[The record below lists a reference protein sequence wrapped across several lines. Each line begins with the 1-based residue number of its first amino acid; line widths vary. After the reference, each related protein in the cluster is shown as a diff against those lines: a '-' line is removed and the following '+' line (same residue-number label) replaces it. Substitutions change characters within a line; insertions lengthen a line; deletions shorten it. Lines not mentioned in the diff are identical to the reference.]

1 MKSRRKSIIRK
12 PRKSKSIKRRNS
24 SRRNST
30 RRNSTRRSS
39 TRRSSKMK
47 MNTVSNLKNNTK
59 EPFIEIKKAMVLNRL
74 QDTVNKDC
82 FNGHPEMY
90 YKRLDYYV
98 PLLGFKKAD
107 EVYHNCIQ
115 KAFSNPK
122 FNEEDKK
129 NILRKVYKRYDINRT
144 EKEYKEFIDAEY
156 DFYKNVLPELKHVP
170 NFSF

>member
-12 PRKSKSIKRRNS
+12 PRKSKSIKIRK
-24 SRRNST
+24 ST
-30 RRNSTRRSS
+30 RRKSTRRKSKIN
-39 TRRSSKMK
+39 SKMK

-122 FNEEDKK
+122 FNQEDKK
-129 NILRKVYKRYDINRT
+129 NILRKVYKPYDINRT
-144 EKEYKEFIDAEY
+144 DKEYKEFIDAEY

>member
-12 PRKSKSIKRRNS
+12 PRKSKSIKIRKSTRK
-24 SRRNST
+24 ST
-30 RRNSTRRSS
+30 RRKSKIN
-39 TRRSSKMK
+39 SKMK

-59 EPFIEIKKAMVLNRL
+59 EPFIEIKKEMVLNRL

-122 FNEEDKK
+122 FNQEDKK

-144 EKEYKEFIDAEY
+144 DKEYKEFIDAEY